1 MKMKNSEILQGELS
15 KEFETVSAMVEI
27 YCRAHHGG
35 HSLCEKCTSLLEYAE
50 TKLDGCP
57 YGEAKPTCRKCP
69 IHCYRPEPKE
79 QMRQIMLYAG
89 PRMLFSHPILALR
102 HLLHERKP
110 VPEIFGRKLSNRYRR
125 QTKQQDQAQ

>member
-1 MKMKNSEILQGELS
+1 
-15 KEFETVSAMVEI
+15 
-27 YCRAHHGG
+27 
-35 HSLCEKCTSLLEYAE
+35 LLEYAE